1 MKKKLTTMLSL
12 LTVSA
17 IALAGCGGGAKTGGN
32 STEPS
37 PSASTAPS
45 ATPAPSSDDNK
56 PFTVTLRHILIKESQ
71 QKELARMQ
79 DVKKELEGK
88 IPGLTFKLE
97 GLEEQ
102 VHRWQK
108 LRAEMSAGNPPQIF
122 NLFGGTD
129 VKDFAKT
136 GNLLDLT
143 PILDELG
150 LKDSF
155 YNLSEFTVDGKVYGL
170 PLAGFVEGLFY
181 NKQIFEE
188 NELQVPKTW
197 DELLDV
203 SEKLK
208 SKGITPIALGG
219 KDAWVVGMPLNT
231 LWVRMA
237 GNDVTRHIVA
247 GQDDDG
253 NPAKWTDP
261 GIVAGFEK
269 FQELV
274 KKGYFS
280 KNALGLSYAQ
290 GQNEFQTGKA
300 AMTFDG
306 AWANGAFTDPNL
318 TPVAE
323 HVSFTAFPTMGGPG
337 DNSINASYSNGYG
350 FSSKLNEQE
359 LEVVKEFIKIQ
370 YSEAMQTR
378 QNQEDGWLPSMKFEI
393 AGSKP
398 ILKEILNS
406 TEGKDLFPAFDSEVQ
421 GKVNNAMQTA
431 VQEALGLKD
440 INQTLSK
447 LQAVQDEAIA
457 EDKAQ
462 NK

>member
-17 IALAGCGGGAKTGGN
+17 VALAGCGGGTSNGGG

-37 PSASTAPS
+37 APASTAPTT
-45 ATPAPSSDDNK
+45 TPAPSTESNK
-56 PFTVTLRHILIKESQ
+56 PFTVKLRHIMIKESQ
-71 QKELARMQ
+71 MKELDRMK
-79 DVKKELEGK
+79 DLKKDIEAK
-88 IPGLTFKLE
+88 IPGLTLELE

-108 LRAEMSAGNPPQIF
+108 LRAEMSAGNPPHIF

-155 YNLSEFTVDGKVYGL
+155 YNLSEFTVDGKIYGL
-170 PLAGFVEGLFY
+170 PLAGFVEGVFY
-181 NKQIFEE
+181 NKQIFAE
-188 NELQVPKTW
+188 NNLEIPKTW
-197 DELLDV
+197 DDLLNV
-203 SEKLK
+203 SETLK
-208 SKGITPIALGG
+208 SKGITPIAIGG

-231 LWVRMA
+231 MWVRMA
-237 GNDVTRHIVA
+237 GNTITKDIQE
-247 GQDDDG
+247 GK
-253 NPAKWTDP
+253 AKWTDP
-261 GIVAGFEK
+261 GVKAGFEK

-274 KKGYFS
+274 QKGYFS

-300 AMTFDG
+300 AMIFDG
-306 AWANGAFTDPNL
+306 AWANGAFTDPAL

-323 HVSFTAFPTMGGPG
+323 HVSFFGFPTMGGPG
-337 DNSINASYSNGYG
+337 DNAINASYSNGYG
-350 FSSKLNEQE
+350 FSAKLNDQE
-359 LEVVKEFIKIQ
+359 LEVVKEFIKLQ
-370 YSEAMQTR
+370 YSQEMQTR

-398 ILKEILNS
+398 ILKEILAA
-406 TEGKDLFPAFDSEVQ
+406 TEGKDLFPAFDAEVP
-421 GKVNNAMQTA
+421 GKVNTAVQNA

-440 INQTLSK
+440 LDATLSK
-447 LQAVQDEAIA
+447 LQAVQEEANA
-457 EDKAQ
+457 EAAKQ
-462 NK
+462 N